1 MSGFSDAFYT
11 AAKERFDSKHL
22 IAGPKPYYNTGE
34 SPDVW
39 FEAAEVWEIRGAD
52 ITLSPVHKAAIG
64 KLHESRGCSLRFPR
78 FIQVLTR
85 ITHAPPAVSTLCP

>member
-1 MSGFSDAFYT
+1 MSGFSDAFYI